1 MNKSKQ
7 MTIIKNLLKNGRCTL
22 RSVILV
28 CLNFKIILMGILGG
42 TYNTIISDL
51 TKIKTF
57 QQKRDHSTKV
67 IRINLENSIFL

>member
-1 MNKSKQ
+1 
-7 MTIIKNLLKNGRCTL
+7 
-22 RSVILV
+22 
-28 CLNFKIILMGILGG
+28 MGILGG

>member
-1 MNKSKQ
+1 
-7 MTIIKNLLKNGRCTL
+7 
-22 RSVILV
+22 
-28 CLNFKIILMGILGG
+28 MGILGG

-67 IRINLENSIFL
+67 IRIFFFEITFEWNLR